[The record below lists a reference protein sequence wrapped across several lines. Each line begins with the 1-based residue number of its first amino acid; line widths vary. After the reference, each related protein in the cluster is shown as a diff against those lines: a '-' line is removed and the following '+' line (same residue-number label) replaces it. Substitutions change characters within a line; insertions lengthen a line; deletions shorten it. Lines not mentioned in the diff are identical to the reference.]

1 MAQSQRGKKFLKN
14 CRYKDMSSNIEII
27 AEVAQGYEGNEKLS
41 DLLTTAAINSGA
53 DSVKFQLVFADE
65 LATPDYKW
73 YDLFKIL
80 EMDEAVWQGLARRIH
95 DNNQLLYFDVF
106 GFKSLEAAKRIGSDG
121 VKLSTTEFYN
131 IDLMKEALKTF
142 DKVIISVGGIPES
155 DIDEVVQGL
164 LRHYKEKICLIYGFQ
179 AEPTPLDQNNLLKL
193 RTLSDKYPDFKLGF
207 MDHSDGANSDA
218 YNLSLVALGLG
229 VNVIEKHITL
239 DRSLEIEDYVSGL
252 SPDNFIQ
259 FSYQIK
265 RYAQALG
272 QSSLELTD
280 LEVEYRNKAVKL
292 VVATHDIAAGTVITK
307 DDVAL
312 KRSGKEMTGTPI
324 RSLDEILGET
334 VNVDISVNNPVY
346 KAQL

>member
-1 MAQSQRGKKFLKN
+1 MPN
-14 CRYKDMSSNIEII
+14 NIEII
-27 AEVAQGYEGNEKLS
+27 AEVAQGYEGSEKLS
-41 DLLTTAAINSGA
+41 DLLTTAAIKSGA

-65 LATPDYKW
+65 LATPDYVW
-73 YDLFKIL
+73 YDLFKTL
-80 EMDEAVWQGLARRIH
+80 EMDETIWQGLAQRIH

-106 GFKSLEAAKRIGSDG
+106 GFKSLAAANRIGADG

-131 IDLMKEALKTF
+131 IDLMKEALQTF
-142 DKVIISVGGIPES
+142 DKVIVSVGGIPES

-164 LRHYKEKICLIYGFQ
+164 LQQYKEKICLIYGFQ

-218 YNLSLVALGLG
+218 YNLALVALGLG

-252 SPDNFIQ
+252 SPDNFLQ
-259 FSYQIK
+259 FSNQVK
-265 RYAQALG
+265 RYEKALG

-292 VVATHDIAAGTVITK
+292 VVATHDIAAGKTISK
-307 DDVAL
+307 EDVAL
-312 KRSGKEMTGTPI
+312 KRTGKEITGEPI
-324 RSLDEILGET
+324 RSLSEIIGAT
-334 VNVDISVNNPVY
+334 VNADIAINSPVY
-346 KAQL
+346 KEQL